1 MNFTKSYAPIIILI
15 IIGIGVL
22 VFSIID
28 ILLNTKLIVV
38 TLFSYTV
45 LIVLLVIFFIRRRK
59 QKEFIT
65 VDAVEEFEKTL
76 KGGLHHFKCPTCS
89 GIFAVKKSMGDNN
102 IYVKMTCPDCGA
114 IGYLSPNPA
123 EIEEE
128 IPEKKS
134 LKANFKCVLCGEGLT
149 VWAEGTDLHEKVGV
163 YACPFCGEY
172 DTMNRI

>member
-1 MNFTKSYAPIIILI
+1 MNLTKSFAPFIIWI
-15 IIGIGVL
+15 IIGLGVL
-22 VFSIID
+22 IFSIID
-28 ILLNTKLIVV
+28 ILLNTELILV
-38 TLFSYTV
+38 TLISYTV
-45 LIVLLVIFFIRRRK
+45 LIVLIIIFYILRKRRAKFIM
-59 QKEFIT
+59 

-102 IYVKMTCPDCGA
+102 KYVKMTCPDCGA
-114 IGYLSPNPA
+114 IGYLSPNPT

-134 LKANFKCVLCGEGLT
+134 IKANFKCVSCGEGLT
-149 VWAEGTDLHEKVGV
+149 VWAEGTDLYEKVGV
-163 YACPFCGEY
+163 FVCPFCGEY